1 MSYEIIGPFDAYRV
15 VVGGRQVPY
24 LNAHPANGGI
34 VHLTL
39 DNRFG
44 LDIAVADA
52 EAVIP
57 FIADCIA
64 VAMGYTCHPAADEE
78 PVRSVPFRR
87 QHGVESVKYGQPCRG

>member
-1 MSYEIIGPFDAYRV
+1 VNGYEIIGPFETYRV

-24 LNAHPANGGI
+24 LNAHPMNGGI
-34 VHLTL
+34 VHLNL

-44 LDIAVADA
+44 LDLPVADA
-52 EAVIP
+52 ERVIP

-78 PVRSVPFRR
+78 PMRLPPFRR
-87 QHGVESVKYGQPCRG
+87 LHGVEPV